1 MIGIVVAWSVAHG
14 ENQRRRKTAEN
25 SNCLQLLI
33 DSLIDLSS
41 WQSISELEVRLQIRM
56 VLY

>member
-14 ENQRRRKTAEN
+14 ENQRRKTAEN

-33 DSLIDLSS
+33 DSVIDLSS